1 MSIRKKSATWCGI
14 INVSIAYQSR
24 RWQALWSA
32 RGATISPLIWS
43 TKNESGA
50 SRMHR
55 LYFTWEKFLAGNFSF
70 ARAVCRFF
78 FVACGRNAST
88 CSARNA
94 SKSGR
99 HGVTRDF
106 LLLLKLYHLCRI
118 PVLSHDNVKCTHRLS
133 LSFLREKYKQSSFR
147 NIIRLFLLL

>member
-1 MSIRKKSATWCGI
+1 MNYFYFIYISIIFLLIYFNFHSCKNRNISPEIFLRISLYELYAKYLFAKKSATWCGI

-24 RWQALWSA
+24 KWQVLWSA

-78 FVACGRNAST
+78 FLSRVGETRVDVLGEKRVEIGT
-88 CSARNA
+88 T
-94 SKSGR
+94 R
-99 HGVTRDF
+99 H
-106 LLLLKLYHLCRI
+106 I
-118 PVLSHDNVKCTHRLS
+118 
-133 LSFLREKYKQSSFR
+133 
-147 NIIRLFLLL
+147 